1 MSGSSLPYIGS
12 KISLIS
18 NAEIRYEG
26 ILYTINTEEST
37 IALQNVKSF
46 GTEGRKTPNVPPSDE
61 VYDFI
66 IFRGKDIKD
75 LVVLEGAGQKP
86 GPLADPAIVSMNKA
100 PRVSGGDNRGQ
111 QHRDD
116 NRRGRGRWE
125 DRGGNWGG
133 YSGGGGK
140 GYGKGY
146 GGKGGSYY
154 GGYSG
159 GYNRSDRPAH
169 RRPPSRTGPVGELVP
184 NVNPEA
190 KAEVKEEFDY
200 AGNASKLEKPDE
212 SAVSTAGTTVRSG
225 YNKTKGF
232 FDDIS
237 CDALDRK
244 ERTTTQ
250 SGDPGVADQRAK
262 MRATDKETFGAIA
275 AQRRPFGG
283 YRRPYGKGRGGKGGK
298 GVSRS
303 WWQLK

>member
-46 GTEGRKTPNVPPSDE
+46 GTEGRKIPNVPPSDE

-75 LVVLEGAGQKP
+75 LTVLEGAGQKT
-86 GPLADPAIVSMNKA
+86 GPLADPAI
-100 PRVSGGDNRGQ
+100 P
-111 QHRDD
+111 RDD
-116 NRRGRGRWE
+116 RGGRGRWE
-125 DRGGNWGG
+125 DRGSWG
-133 YSGGGGK
+133 YGGGGK
-140 GYGKGY
+140 GYQRGY
-146 GGKGGSYY
+146 GKGSYY

-159 GYNRSDRPAH
+159 GYSGGYGRTDRPH
-169 RRPPSRTGPVGELVP
+169 RRPPTRTGPVGELVP

-200 AGNASKLEKPDE
+200 AGNATKLEKPDE
-212 SAVSTAGTTVRSG
+212 SAVSTAGTTVRTG

-237 CDALDRK
+237 CDALDRR
-244 ERTTTQ
+244 ERGAQ
-250 SGDPGVADQRAK
+250 GAVDPAIIDQRAK
-262 MRATDKETFGAIA
+262 QRATDKETFGAIA

-298 GVSRS
+298 GKGRS
-303 WWQLK
+303 YY

>member
-12 KISLIS
+12 RISLIS

-37 IALQNVKSF
+37 IALQNVKSS
-46 GTEGRKTPNVPPSDE
+46 GTEGRKTPHVPPSDE

-75 LVVLEGAGQKP
+75 LTVLEGAGQKT
-86 GPLADPAIVSMNKA
+86 GPLTDPAIVSMNQA
-100 PRVSGGDNRGQ
+100 PKVGGGNRQ
-111 QHRDD
+111 QRDD
-116 NRRGRGRWE
+116 RGGRGRWE
-125 DRGGNWGG
+125 DRGSWG
-133 YSGGGGK
+133 YGGGGK

-146 GGKGGSYY
+146 GKGSYY

-159 GYNRSDRPAH
+159 GYGRSDRPH
-169 RRPPSRTGPVGELVP
+169 RRPPTRTGPVGELVP

-190 KAEVKEEFDY
+190 KAEVKDEFDY

-225 YNKTKGF
+225 YSKNKGF

-237 CDALDRK
+237 CDALDR
-244 ERTTTQ
+244 RARSNQGPT
-250 SGDPGVADQRAK
+250 DPAILDQRAK
-262 MRATDKETFGAIA
+262 QRATDKETFGATA

-298 GVSRS
+298 GKGRS
-303 WWQLK
+303 YY